1 MTRVDALNMPV
12 EMISLCD
19 DGGKLRP
26 LRFRYQDAAQQM
38 VVVRVEEVVYQKESQ
53 QAGLAACLF
62 VCREQLGER
71 QRVFE
76 LRYAVREHRWT
87 LFRFLS

>member
-38 VVVRVEEVVYQKESQ
+38 VVV
-53 QAGLAACLF
+53 LAACLF
-62 VCREQLGER
+62 VCRAQLGER